1 MSGILLLWL
10 RQSQLAVAHVGKYY
24 TGNSRKDPLT
34 RGEGQV
40 DLVLF
45 VSSLSFSSTIFSS
58 FQNERGKA

>member
-10 RQSQLAVAHVGKYY
+10 WQSQLAVAHVGKYY
-24 TGNSRKDPLT
+24 TGNNRKDPLT

-45 VSSLSFSSTIFSS
+45 ASSLSFSSTILSS
-58 FQNERGKA
+58 EKDERGKA